1 MCIREQGLAEK
12 KTNWECDN
20 PKIVLHKKVFQE
32 CQKKRND
39 FAILYNGEII
49 DENKKVHE
57 FRDTTNVNR
66 LIIVVTKD
74 LCKKYE
80 VIYFINAISPGATCD
95 IQFLSCNERQ
105 KIKIEKNQKIFGL
118 IKACHLEEGDVM
130 KIKHNGAAATMADFV
145 IQFNLNR
152 PFLIGKPI
160 QNDNLLLS

>member
-1 MCIREQGLAEK
+1 MKL
-12 KTNWECDN
+12 
-20 PKIVLHKKVFQE
+20 L
-32 CQKKRND
+32 
-39 FAILYNGEII
+39 
-49 DENKKVHE
+49 
-57 FRDTTNVNR
+57 
-66 LIIVVTKD
+66 
-74 LCKKYE
+74 

-105 KIKIEKNQKIFGL
+105 KIKVIGKDQKINYL
-118 IKACHLEEGDVM
+118 IKVCHLEEGDVT